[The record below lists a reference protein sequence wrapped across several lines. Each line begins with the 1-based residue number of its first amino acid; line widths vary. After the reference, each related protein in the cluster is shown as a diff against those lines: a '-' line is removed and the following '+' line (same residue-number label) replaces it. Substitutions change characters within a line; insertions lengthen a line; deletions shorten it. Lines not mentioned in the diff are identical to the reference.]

1 MILIKRLS
9 RFGIVGVIATAVH
22 TLVLLTLVR
31 LASMPTGPS
40 NLLAFV
46 VAFLFSTSA
55 QQAFTFNDR
64 LAGQSL
70 KKRSVAILFLVNAV
84 IAYVLGTQVSG
95 SLIYLLAFVPSI
107 VNFSLLHFFSGH
119 PNFKR

>member
-9 RFGIVGVIATAVH
+9 RFGIVGIIATAVH
-22 TLVLLTLVR
+22 TLVLLSLVR
-31 LASMPTGPS
+31 LASIPPGPS

-46 VAFLFSTSA
+46 VAFLFSTTA

-95 SLIYLLAFVPSI
+95 STIYLLAFVPSI

>member
-22 TLVLLTLVR
+22 TLVLLCLVR
-31 LASMPTGPS
+31 LASIATGPA
-40 NLLAFV
+40 NLLAFI
-46 VAFLFSTSA
+46 VAFLFSTTA

-70 KKRSVAILFLVNAV
+70 KKRSVAILFLVNAL

-95 SLIYLLAFVPSI
+95 SSIYLLAFVPSI